1 VEVTIRAYDRRDAAG
16 LADVF
21 FRSVRQVALSD
32 YTAAQVRAWAPEPRT
47 AEQITL
53 GPDGQPVLQT
63 FTVTEGPLC
72 PSGTYVNT
80 NAITPSP
87 DQAHT
92 FIINTRSVFTCDD
105 GSGTFNVMTQA
116 RGTAVTDDFATT
128 TGTTQLLGGTG
139 AYANLTGH
147 GSGTGS
153 IDFAAGT
160 ATATIV
166 GVVVR
171 G

>member
-1 VEVTIRAYDRRDAAG
+1 MKRFSLITVAGAVALLVSLGVATSAQAAG
-16 LADVF
+16 PVPFTL
-21 FRSVRQVALSD
+21 
-32 YTAAQVRAWAPEPRT
+32 T
-47 AEQITL
+47 EQITL
-53 GPDGQPVLQT
+53 GPDGQPVSQT

-80 NAITPSP
+80 KGITPVSER
-87 DQAHT
+87 AAK
-92 FIINTRSVFTCDD
+92 FIINTQAVFTCDD
-105 GSGTFNVMTQA
+105 GSGTFNVMTEA
-116 RGTAVTDDFATT
+116 LGTPVTDDFATT
-128 TGTTQLLGGTG
+128 TASTQLLGGTG
-139 AYANLTGH
+139 AYTNLTGH

-160 ATATIV
+160 ATGTIM